1 MKKLITAGCVLT
13 LCGLLALLGFYGYA
27 YLSYVP
33 LLGQVFLSFQSNGEL
48 SLFVYHQKDI
58 LP

>member
-1 MKKLITAGCVLT
+1 MKKLIETGCVLT

-33 LLGQVFLSFQSNGEL
+33 LLGQDSRIRLYNMNRPIRKTVNG
-48 SLFVYHQKDI
+48 
-58 LP
+58 

>member
-33 LLGQVFLSFQSNGEL
+33 LLGGERT
-48 SLFVYHQKDI
+48 K
-58 LP
+58 